1 MTNNY
6 DPIDIRGQELSK
18 EEADAR
24 ARVLRETE
32 IADVKWL
39 MSSLRGRRMVY
50 RLLETSGVFRISFD
64 QNAMRMAFNEG
75 RRDFGNELFR
85 EVMNV
90 CPEMFQVMQR
100 EARDNK
106 EQQDGTK
113 RDGNGNP
120 KSK

>member
-1 MTNNY
+1 
-6 DPIDIRGQELSK
+6 
-18 EEADAR
+18 
-24 ARVLRETE
+24 
-32 IADVKWL
+32 
-39 MSSLRGRRMVY
+39 
-50 RLLETSGVFRISFD
+50 
-64 QNAMRMAFNEG
+64 MRMAFNEG